1 MSNRP
6 AARRDEKLDPKP
18 LRLAVLASGQGT
30 NLQNILQKISSGELN
45 GVELALVVSNNS
57 ASGAISVAEAAD
69 IPVAHISAVRQG
81 SQQAADSEL
90 LRVLKAHSIDL
101 IVLAGYMKKI
111 PSEVTREFSG
121 RIINV
126 HPALLPKFGGAGM
139 YGIKVHEA
147 VIEGREKESGATAHL
162 VTDEYDEGPVIL
174 QERCEV
180 LPTDTPESLSQRV
193 REVEFDLLPKAIQLI
208 ADKILNPIRT
218 S

>member
-6 AARRDEKLDPKP
+6 APRLDEKLDRRP

-30 NLQNILQKISSGELN
+30 NLQNVLQKISSGELT
-45 GVELALVVSNNS
+45 GVEVALVVSNNS
-57 ASGAISVAEAAD
+57 TSGAMSVAEGAG
-69 IPVAHISAVRQG
+69 IPVAHVSAVRQG
-81 SQQAADSEL
+81 GQQSADSEL

-111 PSEVTREFSG
+111 PAEVIGEFSG

-126 HPALLPKFGGAGM
+126 HPALLPKFGGVGM

-147 VIEGREKESGATAHL
+147 VIGAGESESGATAHL
-162 VTDEYDEGPVIL
+162 VTNEYDEGPIIL
-174 QERCEV
+174 QQQCEV
-180 LPTDTPESLSQRV
+180 LPDDTPETLSQRV
-193 REVEFDLLPKAIQLI
+193 REVEFDLLPRAIQII
-208 ADKILNPIRT
+208 ADKTLNPIRT